1 MHSPQGASQ
10 LDYRVAQ
17 KVLHWLIGIAIMLDL
32 FIAQKFGGV
41 MEDWDRF
48 ESRSDHASLGTLV
61 AVFFAIRL
69 YLRIKHGAPPL
80 PDDIPAWQARLAHT
94 AHWAL
99 YGLIG
104 LLIVSGIA
112 AAINANSAVSPFGLF
127 VYGDGV
133 GNADLFAAIRTVHAL
148 ATEAIIVLIVVHVAA
163 ALYHLASKHHR
174 HLTLRMLRF
183 WRSETPRS

>member
-1 MHSPQGASQ
+1 MASYKAQ
-10 LDYRVAQ
+10 PDYRIAQ

-61 AVFFAIRL
+61 ALFFAVRL
-69 YLRIKHGAPPL
+69 YLRMKHGAPPL
-80 PDDIPAWQARLAHT
+80 PADIPAWQARLAHA

-112 AAINANSAVSPFGLF
+112 AAINANSVISPFGLF
-127 VYGDGV
+127 AYGDGV
-133 GNADLFAAIRTVHAL
+133 GNVDLFDTIRTVHEL
-148 ATEAIIVLIVVHVAA
+148 ATQAIIGLIVLHVAA
-163 ALYHLASKHHR
+163 ALLHLASKHHR
-174 HLTLRMLRF
+174 CLTLRMLRC
-183 WRSETPRS
+183 WRSETQ

>member
-1 MHSPQGASQ
+1 MTSSNAPP
-10 LDYRVAQ
+10 DYRVAQ
-17 KVLHWLIGIAIMLDL
+17 KVLHWLIGLAIMLDL

-61 AVFFAIRL
+61 ALFFAARL
-69 YLRIKHGAPPL
+69 YLRLKHGAPPL
-80 PDDIPAWQARLAHT
+80 PTDIPAWQVRLAHA

-112 AAINANSAVSPFGLF
+112 AAINADSAVSPLGLF
-127 VYGDGV
+127 AYGDGV
-133 GNADLFAAIRTVHAL
+133 GNADLFANIRTVHEL
-148 ATEAIIVLIVVHVAA
+148 ATKAIIGLIVLHVMA
-163 ALYHLASKHHR
+163 ALYHLVSKQHR
-174 HLTLRMLRF
+174 HLTLRMVRF
-183 WRSETPRS
+183 WRSEAP

>member
-1 MHSPQGASQ
+1 MLSPQAQ
-10 LDYRVAQ
+10 PDYRVAQ

-61 AVFFAIRL
+61 AVFFAMRL
-69 YLRIKHGAPPL
+69 YLRIKHGAPAL
-80 PDDIPAWQARLAHT
+80 PSDIPAWQTKLAHA

-104 LLIVSGIA
+104 LLVISGMA
-112 AAINANSAVSPFGLF
+112 AAINANSVISPFGLF
-127 VYGDGV
+127 AYGDGV
-133 GNADLFAAIRTVHAL
+133 GNADLFANIRIVHEL
-148 ATEAIIVLIVVHVAA
+148 ATQAIIGLIVLHIVA
-163 ALYHLASKHHR
+163 ALYHLGSKHHR

-183 WRSETPRS
+183 WRSEAS

>member
-1 MHSPQGASQ
+1 MNTHSTQR
-10 LDYRVAQ
+10 DYRVAQ
-17 KVLHWLIGIAIMLDL
+17 KALHWLIGIAIMLDL

-61 AVFFAIRL
+61 ALFFAVRL
-69 YLRIKHGAPPL
+69 YLRIKYGAPPL
-80 PDDIPAWQARLAHT
+80 PNDIPAWQARLAHA

-127 VYGDGV
+127 AYGDGV
-133 GNADLFAAIRTVHAL
+133 GNAELFAAIRTVHEL
-148 ATEAIIVLIVVHVAA
+148 TTKAIIGLIALHVAA
-163 ALYHLASKHHR
+163 ALFHLTSKHHR

-183 WRSETPRS
+183 WRSEAP